1 MDVDN
6 YYKKEEINDK
16 LLVMYVQDCER
27 LAKKYVDEK
36 LDGKPSPDARLSELG
51 FK

>member
-1 MDVDN
+1 MDFDN

-16 LLVMYVQDCER
+16 LLIVYVQECER

-36 LDGKPSPDARLSELG
+36 LDGKPSPDERLSQLG